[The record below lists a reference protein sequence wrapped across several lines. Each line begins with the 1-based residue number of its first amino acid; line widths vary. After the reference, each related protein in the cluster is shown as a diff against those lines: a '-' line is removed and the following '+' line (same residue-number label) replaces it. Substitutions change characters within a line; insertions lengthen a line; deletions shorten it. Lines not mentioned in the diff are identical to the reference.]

1 MNKVIS
7 LLETLGQDAALQ
19 NLDAATLNKVFN
31 PLDTDIQVQ
40 HAILTRDHVQLE
52 ALLQVRNKVVCAI
65 CPAEEPPQDEPEN
78 DDETEQNSA
87 VAASF

>member
-19 NLDAATLNKVFN
+19 RLDAATLNKVFN

-65 CPAEEPPQDEPEN
+65 CPPEEPPQDEPED
-78 DDETEQNSA
+78 DDETEQKSA
-87 VAASF
+87 VAAGF